1 MNTHNEGNNMGED
14 KVKELREMKKRS
26 RAGGGAERVEAH
38 RMQGKMTA
46 RERVDALLDPG
57 SFSEL
62 DTFVSHQAYHF
73 GMEKQKVPGDGVVT
87 GRGTIEGRQV
97 FVYAQD
103 FTVFAGSVGRMHAKK
118 ICKVI
123 DLAVKTGCPIIAL
136 YDSGGARLQE
146 GVDSLAGYGEVM
158 FRHSLASGLI
168 PQIAMVMGPCAGSGV
183 YAPMLSDFVFMVK
196 DKSFMF
202 MVGPDVI
209 KAVQNEIVTFEE
221 LGGASVHASR
231 SGSAHFV
238 AEDDLDCIKQVKK
251 LMSYLPSNNL
261 EQPPKRQMGDDPERR
276 EDSLD
281 TIIPEDPMKP
291 YDMKEVIRKV
301 VDKGELFEVQEQ
313 FARNIITAFARMN
326 GGPIGIVANQPMALA
341 GTLDASSS
349 LKAARFVRFCDSFN
363 IPVVTLVD
371 VPGYLPSV
379 EQENGSLLRD
389 STKLL
394 YAYAEASVPKITLVT
409 RKAIGGA
416 YCVMGSKALRS
427 DVNLAWPTAEIAI
440 VGPEGAINIVFKQDL
455 IMADDPQEKR
465 DVLISEYRKLYA
477 SAFFSAERG
486 YLDDII
492 EPNNTRMR
500 IIEALEM
507 LDRKREARPAKK
519 HGNMPL

>member
-1 MNTHNEGNNMGED
+1 MGED

-26 RAGGGAERVEAH
+26 KAGGGAERVDMH
-38 RMQGKMTA
+38 RKQGKMTA

-57 SFSEL
+57 SFVEL
-62 DTFVSHQAYHF
+62 DAFVSHQTYHF
-73 GMEKQKVPGDGVVT
+73 GMEKQKMPGDGVVT

-103 FTVFAGSVGRMHAKK
+103 FTVFAGSVGRMHAQK

-123 DLAVKTGCPIIAL
+123 DLAVKTGCPIIGL

-146 GVDSLAGYGEVM
+146 GVDSLAGYGEVTM
-158 FRHSLASGLI
+158 RHSLASGLV
-168 PQIAMVMGPCAGSGV
+168 PQIALVMGPCAGSGAF
-183 YAPMLSDFVFMVK
+183 APMLCDFVFMVK

-209 KAVQNEIVTFEE
+209 KAVQNETVTFEE
-221 LGGASVHASR
+221 LGGASVHISR

-238 AEDDLDCIKQVKK
+238 AEDDMDCVKQVRR
-251 LMSYLPSNNL
+251 LLCYLPSNNM
-261 EQPPKRQMGDDPERR
+261 EQPPDQAMGDDPERR
-276 EDSLD
+276 EESLD
-281 TIIPEDPMKP
+281 TIIPQDPVKP

-301 VDKGELFEVQEQ
+301 VDKGEFLEVQEQ
-313 FARNIITAFARMN
+313 FARNMIIGFARMD
-326 GGPIGIVANQPMALA
+326 GGAVGIVANQPLALA
-341 GTLDASSS
+341 GTLDANSS
-349 LKAARFVRFCDSFN
+349 LKAARFVRFCDAFN
-363 IPVVTLVD
+363 VPIVTLVD

-389 STKLL
+389 ATKLL
-394 YAYAEASVPKITLVT
+394 YAYAEASTPKVTVIT

-416 YCVMGSKALRS
+416 YCIMGSKHLRA
-427 DVNLAWPTAEIAI
+427 DINLAWPMAEIAI
-440 VGPEGAINIVFKQDL
+440 VGPEGAINIVFKQEL

-477 SAFFSAERG
+477 SAFFSSERG

-500 IIEALEM
+500 IIEALDM
-507 LDRKREARPAKK
+507 LDRKREARPARK

>member
-1 MNTHNEGNNMGED
+1 MGED
-14 KVKELREMKKRS
+14 MIKELREMKKRS

-38 RMQGKMTA
+38 HKQGKMTA

-62 DTFVSHQAYHF
+62 DTFVSHQTYHF
-73 GMEKQKVPGDGVVT
+73 GMDKQKIPGDGVVT

-103 FTVFAGSVGRMHAKK
+103 FTVFAGSVGRMHATK

-123 DLAVKTGCPIIAL
+123 DLAVKTGCPVIAL

-158 FRHSLASGLI
+158 LRHTLASGLI
-168 PQIAMVMGPCAGSGV
+168 PQIAMVMGPCAGAGA
-183 YAPMLSDFVFMVK
+183 YAPILSDFVFMVK

-209 KAVQNEIVTFEE
+209 KAVQNETVTFEE

-238 AEDDLDCIKQVKK
+238 AKDDMDCIKQVRR
-251 LMSYLPSNNL
+251 LLAYLPSNNL
-261 EQPPKRQMGDDPERR
+261 EQPPRRDMGDDPERR
-276 EDSLD
+276 EEALD
-281 TIIPEDPMKP
+281 TIIPEDPTKP
-291 YDMKEVIRKV
+291 YDMKEVVRRI
-301 VDKGELFEVQEQ
+301 VDRGEALEVQEQ
-313 FARNIITAFARMN
+313 YARNMITAFARMD
-326 GGPIGIVANQPMALA
+326 GRTVGIVANQPMALA
-341 GTLDASSS
+341 GTLDAGSS

-379 EQENGSLLRD
+379 EQENASLLRD
-389 STKLL
+389 ATKLL
-394 YAYAEASVPKITLVT
+394 YAYAEATVPKVTLIT

-416 YCVMGSKALRS
+416 YCAMGSKALRS

-440 VGPEGAINIVFKQDL
+440 VGPEGAINIVFKQEL

-492 EPNNTRMR
+492 EPNSTRMR
-500 IIEALEM
+500 VIEALNM

>member
-1 MNTHNEGNNMGED
+1 MGED
-14 KVKELREMKKRS
+14 KVKELRDMKKRS

-57 SFSEL
+57 SFTEF

-73 GMEKQKVPGDGVVT
+73 GMEKQKLPGDGVVT
-87 GRGTIEGRQV
+87 GKGTIEGRQV

-123 DLAVKTGCPIIAL
+123 DLAVKTGCPVIAL
-136 YDSGGARLQE
+136 FDSGGARLQE
-146 GVDSLAGYGEVM
+146 GVESLAGYGEVM
-158 FRHSLASGLI
+158 LRHSLASGVI
-168 PQIAMVMGPCAGSGV
+168 PQIAMVMGPCAGSGA
-183 YAPMLSDFVFMVK
+183 YAPMLCDFVYMVK

-209 KAVQNEIVTFEE
+209 KAVQNETVNFED
-221 LGGASVHASR
+221 LGGASVHALR

-238 AEDDLDCIKQVKK
+238 AEDDMECVKHVRK
-251 LMSYLPSNNL
+251 LMTYLPSNNM
-261 EQPPKRQMGDDPERR
+261 EQPPERSIGDDPERR

-281 TIIPEDPMKP
+281 TIIPEDPAKP
-291 YDMKEVIRKV
+291 YDMKEVIRKI
-301 VDKGELFEVQEQ
+301 VDKGEFLEVQEL
-313 FARNIITAFARMN
+313 FAKNIIIGFAHMD
-326 GGPIGIVANQPMALA
+326 GGPVGIVANQPMVLA
-341 GTLDASSS
+341 GTLDAASSM
-349 LKAARFVRFCDSFN
+349 KAARFVRFCDAFN
-363 IPVVTLVD
+363 VPIVTLVD
-371 VPGYLPSV
+371 VPGYMPSV
-379 EQENGSLLRD
+379 EQENSSLLRD
-389 STKLL
+389 ATKLL
-394 YAYAEASVPKITLVT
+394 YAYAEASTPKVTLVT

-416 YCVMGSKALRS
+416 YFVMASKHLRC

-440 VGPEGAINIVFKQDL
+440 VGPEGAINVVFKQEL

-465 DVLISEYRKLYA
+465 DTLISEYRKLYA

-492 EPNNTRMR
+492 EPSNSRMR
-500 IIEALEM
+500 LIEALNM
-507 LDRKREARPAKK
+507 LDRKRESRPAKK

>member
-1 MNTHNEGNNMGED
+1 MGED
-14 KVKELREMKKRS
+14 RVKELREMKKRS
-26 RAGGGAERVEAH
+26 RAGGGAERMEAH

-57 SFSEL
+57 SFVEL

-73 GMEKQKVPGDGVVT
+73 GMEKQKIPGDGVVT
-87 GRGTIEGRQV
+87 GKGTIEGRQV

-103 FTVFAGSVGRMHAKK
+103 FTVFAGSVGRMHAQK
-118 ICKVI
+118 ICKII
-123 DLAVKTGCPIIAL
+123 DLAVKTGCPVIAL

-158 FRHSLASGLI
+158 QRHSLASGMI

-183 YAPMLSDFVFMVK
+183 YAPMLCDFVFMVK
-196 DKSFMF
+196 DKSYMF
-202 MVGPDVI
+202 LVGPDVI
-209 KAVQNEIVTFEE
+209 KAVQNETVTFEE
-221 LGGASVHASR
+221 LGGASVHATR

-238 AEDDLDCIKQVKK
+238 AEDDMDCIRQVRK
-251 LMSYLPSNNL
+251 LLFYLPSNNL
-261 EQPPKRQMGDDPERR
+261 EQPPEKAMGDDPERR

-291 YDMKEVIRKV
+291 YDMKDVIRKI
-301 VDKGELFEVQEQ
+301 VDKGEFLEIQEQ
-313 FARNIITAFARMN
+313 FARNMVIGFARMD
-326 GGPIGIVANQPMALA
+326 GGAVGIVANQPMILA
-341 GTLDASSS
+341 GTLDANSS
-349 LKAARFVRFCDSFN
+349 LKAARFVRFCDAFN
-363 IPVVTLVD
+363 IPLITLVD
-371 VPGYLPSV
+371 VPGYMPSV
-379 EQENGSLLRD
+379 EQENTSLLRD
-389 STKLL
+389 ATKLL
-394 YAYAEASVPKITLVT
+394 YAYAEASNPKVTVVT

-416 YCVMGSKALRS
+416 YCVMGSKHLRA

-492 EPNNTRMR
+492 EPNSTRVR
-500 IIEALEM
+500 TIEALNM

>member
-1 MNTHNEGNNMGED
+1 M
-14 KVKELREMKKRS
+14 LRHTM
-26 RAGGGAERVEAH
+26 
-38 RMQGKMTA
+38 
-46 RERVDALLDPG
+46 
-57 SFSEL
+57 
-62 DTFVSHQAYHF
+62 
-73 GMEKQKVPGDGVVT
+73 
-87 GRGTIEGRQV
+87 
-97 FVYAQD
+97 
-103 FTVFAGSVGRMHAKK
+103 
-118 ICKVI
+118 
-123 DLAVKTGCPIIAL
+123 
-136 YDSGGARLQE
+136 
-146 GVDSLAGYGEVM
+146 
-158 FRHSLASGLI
+158 ASGLI

-183 YAPMLSDFVFMVK
+183 YAPMLCDFVFMVK

-209 KAVQNEIVTFEE
+209 KAVQNEAVTFEE
-221 LGGASVHASR
+221 LGGASVHSTR

-238 AEDDLDCIKQVKK
+238 AEDDMDCVKQVRK
-251 LMSYLPSNNL
+251 LVAYLPGNNL
-261 EQPPKRQMGDDPERR
+261 EQPPAKPMGDDPERR

-291 YDMKEVIRKV
+291 YDMREVVRKI
-301 VDKGELFEVQEQ
+301 VDKGEFMEVQEA
-313 FARNIITAFARMN
+313 FARNMFTAFARMD
-326 GGPIGIVANQPMALA
+326 GGTVGIVANQPMVLA
-341 GTLDASSS
+341 GTLDANSS

-379 EQENGSLLRD
+379 EQENSSLIRD
-389 STKLL
+389 ATKLL
-394 YAYAEASVPKITLVT
+394 YAYAEASTPKVTVVT

-416 YCVMGSKALRS
+416 YCVMGSKHLRS

-440 VGPEGAINIVFKQDL
+440 VGPEGAINIVFKQEL

-465 DVLISEYRKLYA
+465 DVLISEYRKMYA

-500 IIEALEM
+500 VIEALEM